1 MKVLENSFTQS
12 ESQVLTENHKVKI
25 EQLKIAEDLSI
36 TSINVMGN
44 EEYSFTTRSGIIT
57 THIGSGT
64 ISNGREE
71 VTCDLFNR
79 IAVERNERI
88 TIKNTQAYPLTLTMV
103 TAN

>member
-1 MKVLENSFTQS
+1 MKILENVHTQTDS
-12 ESQVLTENHKVKI
+12 KLLTDNDKVKI

-36 TSINVMGN
+36 TTINVMGN
-44 EEYSFTTRSGIIT
+44 QEYSFTSRSGIIT
-57 THIGSGT
+57 VHIGTGT

-88 TIKNTQAYPLTLTMV
+88 TIKNTQAYPLTISMV